1 MASSPGLVW
10 GKRTPDDLVSTV
22 TALRDE
28 LSGNVERLTREFLQ
42 EAVAEMRESIRT
54 RGVRNGVPNGDGR
67 IVTGDML
74 RSVDFALSYNNNS
87 RVLGEFGYLYNT
99 PKYALW
105 QEYGTQGG
113 QGNGRGILE
122 MLALTDAFRNFE
134 RKMTDAFANGRV
146 MNLKQGKY
154 ASYS

>member
-1 MASSPGLVW
+1 MASSAGFTW
-10 GKRTPDDLVSTV
+10 GKRTPGDLSLKIQVM
-22 TALRDE
+22 AEE
-28 LSGNVERLTREFLQ
+28 LTPNVERLTREFLE
-42 EAVAEMRESIRT
+42 EAVAEIRESIKT
-54 RGVRNGVPNGDGR
+54 RGVRGGVPNGNGR
-67 IVTGDML
+67 VVTGDML
-74 RSVDFALSYNNNS
+74 RSVDFAINQSNNA
-87 RVLGEFGYLYNT
+87 RLLGEFGYLNNV

-134 RKMTDAFANGRV
+134 VKMTNAFASGHLLNMKRGE
-146 MNLKQGKY
+146 Y